1 MDATKLIEHVVSQ
14 GVLGVLLVLAVL
26 ALWKK
31 DRELSEA
38 RKEAQAS
45 IDAAR
50 KEAHASADEAR
61 REWDAARK
69 SKDAEI
75 AEVNDQRVEDAK
87 ALGDKAL
94 AVQERAMTMLGQFA
108 KAFEAFVEVT
118 QRRQP

>member
-31 DRELSEA
+31 DQELSGA

-50 KEAHASADEAR
+50 REGQEALTAAR
-61 REWDAARK
+61 REWDEARRA
-69 SKDAEI
+69 KDLEI
-75 AEVNDQRVEDAK
+75 AEVNEQRVDDAK
-87 ALGDKAL
+87 MLGDKAL
-94 AVQERAMTMLGQFA
+94 SVQERVTTVLGQFA